1 MKLTAVITDT
11 IRESLAKKLFL
22 GFTALSLLT
31 ILIFIFALKIDV
43 VEGALGLATIFGQSA
58 GDTPFDLEKFIFTAE
73 SAIASLLFAGGIFIS
88 LFATASLFPSM
99 QEKGTI
105 DLLLSKPI
113 SRTGII
119 VAKFLGNLA
128 IVTFNVFFLIF
139 GIWLVLSAKTGIWN
153 IGFLVS
159 GLTIII
165 SYAVLLTI
173 LAFVG
178 ILAQSTGL
186 SIMIT
191 FLVAYAISPLLLL
204 LQQPRILRFFTHQSS
219 RVLIRVLY
227 YIFPKTTELGNI
239 TRLVVEGKEVTSW
252 MPLWSSLLFGGAV
265 FGATI
270 YLFYRK
276 DY

>member
-1 MKLTAVITDT
+1 MKLMAVITDT

-22 GFTALSLLT
+22 GFTALSMLT

-43 VEGALGLATIFGQSA
+43 VEGALGLATIFGQST
-58 GDTPFDLEKFIFTAE
+58 GDTPIDLGKFVIIAE

-128 IVTFNVFFLIF
+128 IVTFNIFFLIF
-139 GIWLVLSAKTGIWN
+139 GVWLALSMKTGIWN
-153 IGFLVS
+153 IGFLYS
-159 GLTIII
+159 GLTITIT
-165 SYAVLLTI
+165 YAVLLTI

-204 LQQPRILRFFTHQSS
+204 LQQPNILRFFTHNYS
-219 RVLIRVLY
+219 RLLIRAFY
-227 YIFPKTTELGNI
+227 YIMPKTADLGNL
-239 TRLVVEGKEVTSW
+239 TRLMVEGKEVSSW
-252 MPLWSSLLFGGAV
+252 MPLWSSLLFGAV
-265 FGATI
+265 LFGATV

>member
-1 MKLTAVITDT
+1 MKLMAVITDT

-31 ILIFIFALKIDV
+31 ILIFAFALKVDV
-43 VEGALGLATIFGQSA
+43 VEGALGLATIFGQST
-58 GDTPFDLEKFIFTAE
+58 GETPFDLERFVITAE
-73 SAIASLLFAGGIFIS
+73 AAIASLLFAGGIFIS

-113 SRTGII
+113 SRTRII

-128 IVTFNVFFLIF
+128 IVAFNVFFLVF
-139 GIWLVLSAKTGIWN
+139 GVWLVLSEKTGIWN
-153 IGFLVS
+153 IGFLYS
-159 GLTIII
+159 GLTITI

-173 LAFVG
+173 LAFIG

-204 LQQPRILRFFTHQSS
+204 LQQPRVLSFFTHQSS
-219 RVLIRVLY
+219 RLLIRALY
-227 YIFPKTTELGNI
+227 CIIPKTTELGNL
-239 TRLVVEGKEVTSW
+239 TRLLVEGKQVTSW
-252 MPLWSSLLFGGAV
+252 MSLWSSLLFGV
-265 FGATI
+265 FLFGATI

>member
-1 MKLTAVITDT
+1 MKLMAVITDT

-31 ILIFIFALKIDV
+31 ILVLAFALKIDV
-43 VEGALGLATIFGQSA
+43 VEGALGLATIFGQST
-58 GDTPFDLEKFIFTAE
+58 GETLFDLERFVITAE
-73 SAIASLLFAGGIFIS
+73 AAMASLLFAGGIFIS

-113 SRTGII
+113 SRTKII

-128 IVTFNVFFLIF
+128 IVVFNVFFLIF
-139 GIWLVLSAKTGIWN
+139 GVWLVLSVKTGIWN
-153 IGFLVS
+153 IGFLYS
-159 GLTIII
+159 GLTITI

-173 LAFVG
+173 LAFIG

-191 FLVAYAISPLLLL
+191 FLVAYAISPLLFL
-204 LQQPRILRFFTHQSS
+204 LQEPRVLRFFTHKSS
-219 RVLIRVLY
+219 RLLIRALY
-227 YIFPKTTELGNI
+227 YIIPKTTELGNL
-239 TRLVVEGKEVTSW
+239 TRLLVEGKQVTNW
-252 MPLWSSLLFGGAV
+252 MPLWSSLLFGV
-265 FGATI
+265 FLFGATI

>member
-43 VEGALGLATIFGQSA
+43 VEGALGLATIFGQST

-73 SAIASLLFAGGIFIS
+73 SAIASLLFAGGILIS

-119 VAKFLGNLA
+119 VAKFLGNLV
-128 IVTFNVFFLIF
+128 IVAFNIFFLIF
-139 GIWLVLSAKTGIWN
+139 GVWLVLSVKTGIWN

-159 GLTIII
+159 GLTITV

-191 FLVAYAISPLLLL
+191 FLVAYAISPILLL
-204 LQQPRILRFFTHQSS
+204 LQEPRILRFFTHQSS
-219 RVLIRVLY
+219 RMLIRVLY
-227 YIFPKTTELGNI
+227 YIFPKTTELGNL

-252 MPLWSSLLFGGAV
+252 MPLWSSLLFGVVV

>member
-1 MKLTAVITDT
+1 MKMTAVITDT

-31 ILIFIFALKIDV
+31 ILILAFALKIDV
-43 VEGALGLATIFGQSA
+43 VEGALGLATIFGQST
-58 GDTPFDLEKFIFTAE
+58 GDTPIDLGKFVIIAE

-128 IVTFNVFFLIF
+128 IVTFNIFFLIF
-139 GIWLVLSAKTGIWN
+139 GVWLALSMKTGIWN
-153 IGFLVS
+153 IGFLYS
-159 GLTIII
+159 GLTITIT
-165 SYAVLLTI
+165 YAVLLTI

-204 LQQPRILRFFTHQSS
+204 LQQPNILRFFTHNYS
-219 RVLIRVLY
+219 RLLIRAFY
-227 YIFPKTTELGNI
+227 YIMPKTADLGNL
-239 TRLVVEGKEVTSW
+239 TRLMVEGKEVSSW
-252 MPLWSSLLFGGAV
+252 MPLWSSLLFGAAL
-265 FGATI
+265 FGAAI

>member
-73 SAIASLLFAGGIFIS
+73 AAIASLLFAGGIFIS

-139 GIWLVLSAKTGIWN
+139 GMWLVLSSKTGIWN

-159 GLTIII
+159 GLTIIV

-204 LQQPRILRFFTHQSS
+204 LQQPRVLRFFTHQSS
-219 RVLIRVLY
+219 RVFIKVLY

-252 MPLWSSLLFGGAV
+252 MPLWSSLLFGAVV
-265 FGATI
+265 FGVTV

>member
-1 MKLTAVITDT
+1 VKLTAVITDT

-139 GIWLVLSAKTGIWN
+139 GMWLVLSSKIGIWN

-159 GLTIII
+159 GLTIIV

-219 RVLIRVLY
+219 RVFIQILY

-239 TRLVVEGKEVTSW
+239 TRLVVEGKEVASW
-252 MPLWSSLLFGGAV
+252 MPLWSSLLFGAAV
-265 FGATI
+265 FGATV

>member
-43 VEGALGLATIFGQSA
+43 VEGALGLATIFGQST

-73 SAIASLLFAGGIFIS
+73 SAIASLLFAGGILIS

-128 IVTFNVFFLIF
+128 IVAFNIFFLIF
-139 GIWLVLSAKTGIWN
+139 GVWLVLSVKTGIWN

-159 GLTIII
+159 GLTITV

-191 FLVAYAISPLLLL
+191 FLVAYAISPILLL
-204 LQQPRILRFFTHQSS
+204 LQEPRILRFFTHQSS
-219 RVLIRVLY
+219 RMLIRVLY
-227 YIFPKTTELGNI
+227 YIFPKTTELGNL

-252 MPLWSSLLFGGAV
+252 MPLWSSLLFGVVV

>member
-1 MKLTAVITDT
+1 MKLAAVITDT

-139 GIWLVLSAKTGIWN
+139 GMWLVLSSKTGIWN

-159 GLTIII
+159 GLTIIV

-219 RVLIRVLY
+219 RVFIQILY

-239 TRLVVEGKEVTSW
+239 TRLVVEGKEVASW
-252 MPLWSSLLFGGAV
+252 MPLWSSLLFGAAV
-265 FGATI
+265 FGATV

>member
-1 MKLTAVITDT
+1 MKLMAVIIDT

-31 ILIFIFALKIDV
+31 ILIFIFAIKIDV

-58 GDTPFDLEKFIFTAE
+58 GKTPFNLEKFVITAE
-73 SAIASLLFAGGIFIS
+73 AAIASLLFAGGIFIS
-88 LFATASLFPSM
+88 LFATASIFPSM

-113 SRTGII
+113 SRTGIM

-128 IVTFNVFFLIF
+128 IVVFNIFFLIF
-139 GIWLVLSAKTGIWN
+139 GIWLVLSLKTGIWN
-153 IGFLVS
+153 IGFLSS
-159 GLTIII
+159 GLTITIT
-165 SYAVLLTI
+165 YAVLLTI

-191 FLVAYAISPLLLL
+191 FLVAYAISPLLFF
-204 LQQPRILRFFTHQSS
+204 LQEPRILRFFTHQSS
-219 RVLIRVLY
+219 RFLIRALY
-227 YIFPKTTELGNI
+227 YIIPKTGELGNI
-239 TRLVVEGKEVTSW
+239 TRLLVEGKQVSSW
-252 MPLWSSLLFGGAV
+252 MPLWSSLLFGALL

>member
-1 MKLTAVITDT
+1 MRLMAVIIDT

-31 ILIFIFALKIDV
+31 ILIFIFAIKIDV

-58 GDTPFDLEKFIFTAE
+58 GKTPFNLEKFVITAE
-73 SAIASLLFAGGIFIS
+73 AAIASLLFAGGIFIS

-99 QEKGTI
+99 QDKGTI

-128 IVTFNVFFLIF
+128 IVAFNIFFLIF
-139 GIWLVLSAKTGIWN
+139 GVWLVLSLKTGIWN
-153 IGFLVS
+153 VGFLYS
-159 GLTIII
+159 GLTITIT
-165 SYAVLLTI
+165 YAVLLTI

-191 FLVAYAISPLLLL
+191 FLFAYAISPLLFF
-204 LQQPRILRFFTHQSS
+204 LQEPRIIRFFTHQSS
-219 RVLIRVLY
+219 RFLIRALY
-227 YIFPKTTELGNI
+227 YIIPKTGELGNI
-239 TRLVVEGKEVTSW
+239 TRLLVEGKKVSSW
-252 MPLWSSLLFGGAV
+252 MPLWSSLLFGAIL

>member
-1 MKLTAVITDT
+1 MKLMAVITDT

-43 VEGALGLATIFGQSA
+43 VEGALGLATIFGQST
-58 GDTPFDLEKFIFTAE
+58 GDTPIDLGKFVIIAE

-128 IVTFNVFFLIF
+128 IVTFNIFFLIF
-139 GIWLVLSAKTGIWN
+139 GVWLALSMKTGIWN
-153 IGFLVS
+153 IGFLYS
-159 GLTIII
+159 GLTITIT
-165 SYAVLLTI
+165 YAVLLTI

-204 LQQPRILRFFTHQSS
+204 LQQPNILRFFTHNYS
-219 RVLIRVLY
+219 RLLIRAFY
-227 YIFPKTTELGNI
+227 YIMPKTAELGNL
-239 TRLVVEGKEVTSW
+239 TRLMVEGKEVSSW
-252 MPLWSSLLFGGAV
+252 MPLWSSLLFGAV
-265 FGATI
+265 LFGATV

>member
-139 GIWLVLSAKTGIWN
+139 GMWLVLSSKIGIWN

-159 GLTIII
+159 GLTIIV

-219 RVLIRVLY
+219 RVFIQILY

-239 TRLVVEGKEVTSW
+239 TRLVVEGKEVASW
-252 MPLWSSLLFGGAV
+252 MPLWSSLLFGAAV
-265 FGATI
+265 FGATV